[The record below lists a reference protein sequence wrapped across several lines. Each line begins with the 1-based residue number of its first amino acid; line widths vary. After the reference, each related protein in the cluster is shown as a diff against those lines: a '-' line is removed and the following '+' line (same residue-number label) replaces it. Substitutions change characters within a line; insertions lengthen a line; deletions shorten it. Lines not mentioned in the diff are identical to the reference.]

1 MLLKFLILLSF
12 LFPSIPEE
20 TVSPSDSSTAVKSTK
35 GEWKGHLEFS
45 SGAGFM
51 RRLKKAPL
59 SWRTTNQMKLE
70 VSYTKP
76 KFQFSTTLSGGYDTR
91 KAEKV
96 ITMMKDTVS
105 IGLDYQALDTL
116 RPSQRWTTLL
126 REAIYFNRR
135 LFRVGVSW
143 NFLQPKK

>member
-1 MLLKFLILLSF
+1 
-12 LFPSIPEE
+12 
-20 TVSPSDSSTAVKSTK
+20 
-35 GEWKGHLEFS
+35 
-45 SGAGFM
+45 
-51 RRLKKAPL
+51 
-59 SWRTTNQMKLE
+59 MKLE
-70 VSYTKP
+70 VGYTKP

-96 ITMMKDTVS
+96 RTMMKDTVS
-105 IGLDYQALDTL
+105 IGLDYQTLDTL